1 MRECESSI
9 LEQYRSIVDET
20 SMVSKSDL
28 IGTIT
33 YVNNKFLEVT
43 GYTSDEL
50 LGKPHSILRNP
61 ETPSQV
67 FKELWETIQAKKVWS
82 GIVENLRKDGTK
94 YTVEVSIYPILNCEG
109 EIIEY
114 ISIRNNITKLI
125 ELNQKNEMLREY
137 DMQQQHIAREKLE
150 AGIVNELDSQS
161 CKVIYHPS
169 GIISGDF
176 YSIYKRDDG
185 SIFIYLLD
193 GQGHGV
199 SPAMTV
205 FAASATIKQ
214 LRNEKG
220 CLKELS
226 TKFFPTIRTFLGE
239 FEQLSYIMIMIC
251 PEGKRLTYASGG
263 MYPFKVKI
271 NDDILRIKANN
282 LPFMEFSEI
291 PEVSTLD
298 ITDWKSMLLYSDGL
312 VEHENKDKEHFL
324 PRELIS
330 NPSLIDQA
338 SNSLHNYEFSDDV
351 TLIHLQN
358 SVNS

>member
-1 MRECESSI
+1 MRKCESNI
-9 LEQYRSIVDET
+9 LEQYRYIVDET

-33 YVNNKFLEVT
+33 YVNSKFLEVT
-43 GYTSDEL
+43 GYSAEEL

-61 ETPSQV
+61 ETPAEV
-67 FKELWETIQAKKVWS
+67 FKELWKTIQAKKVWS
-82 GIVENLRKDGTK
+82 GVVENLRKDGTK
-94 YTVEVSIYPILNCEG
+94 YTVEVSIYPILNCDG
-109 EIIEY
+109 EILEY

-125 ELNQKNEMLREY
+125 ELNQKNETLREH

-150 AGIVNELDSQS
+150 SGIVNELDSQI

-176 YSIYKRDDG
+176 YSIYKREDG

-214 LRNEKG
+214 LHNEEG
-220 CLKELS
+220 CLKELGK
-226 TKFFPTIRTFLGE
+226 KFFPTIRTFLGE
-239 FEQLSYIMIMIC
+239 LEQLSYIMIMIC
-251 PEGKRLTYASGG
+251 PEGKKMTYASGG
-263 MYPFKVKI
+263 MYPFKIKI
-271 NDDILRIKANN
+271 NDEILRIKANN

-291 PEVSTLD
+291 PEVDAID
-298 ITDWKSMLLYSDGL
+298 ITDWKSILLYSDGL
-312 VEHENKDKEHFL
+312 VEHENKDEKHFL
-324 PRELIS
+324 PRELI
-330 NPSLIDQA
+330 NDPKLIDHA
-338 SNSLHNYEFSDDV
+338 LNSLHNYEFSDDL

-358 SVNS
+358 IFNS